1 MEEKTNVTPDRT
13 EPEAAAGKQTRAKTL
28 LEVVGVFLRLGF
40 TAFGGPAAHIAMMR
54 EEMVQRRKWI
64 SDQRF
69 VDLLGEVNLIPGP
82 NSTELAIY
90 LGYVRAGWLG
100 LILAGVCF
108 IGPAMLIV
116 LALAW
121 AYVRYGSLPQVD
133 WLFYG
138 IKPVIIAIIAYAL
151 WGLCR
156 TVLKGWQQ
164 VVLGLLVV
172 ALYLL
177 GINVL
182 VLLFGGALLFG
193 LVRWIEM
200 WRKRNDGKET
210 VVSLALPFSLS
221 GIGGIGSIGRI
232 EGVWQGVAPASLSM
246 GMLAP
251 AVPFSLLT
259 LFLTFLKIG
268 AVLYGS
274 GYVLL
279 AFLRA
284 DFVVN
289 LRWLTDRQLLDA
301 VSIGQFTP
309 GPVFTTA
316 TFVGYL
322 VGSWQGALVATLGIF
337 LPSFVFVPI
346 IHPIAARLRRSPWT
360 AALLDGVNVAALGL
374 MAGVLLQLGQ
384 NALIDVLT
392 WAIALIALAVLLR
405 FKINSVWLI
414 LAGAAI
420 GVVRFWLF

>member
-1 MEEKTNVTPDRT
+1 
-13 EPEAAAGKQTRAKTL
+13 
-28 LEVVGVFLRLGF
+28 
-40 TAFGGPAAHIAMMR
+40 
-54 EEMVQRRKWI
+54 
-64 SDQRF
+64 
-69 VDLLGEVNLIPGP
+69 
-82 NSTELAIY
+82 
-90 LGYVRAGWLG
+90 
-100 LILAGVCF
+100 
-108 IGPAMLIV
+108 LIV
-116 LALAW
+116 LTLAW
-121 AYVRYGSLPQVD
+121 AYVRFGALPQVG

-156 TVLKGWQQ
+156 TVLKGWRQIA
-164 VVLGLLVV
+164 LALLVM

-177 GINVL
+177 GVNVL
-182 VLLFGGALLFG
+182 ILLFGGALLFG
-193 LVRWIEM
+193 MARWPEL
-200 WRKRNDGKET
+200 WRRRGKET
-210 VVSLALPFSLS
+210 AASLALPFSLS
-221 GIGGIGSIGRI
+221 VTGAMKGIAGI
-232 EGVWQGVAPASLSM
+232 WQRVAPTALNM

-251 AVPFSLLT
+251 AAPFSLLT

-279 AFLRA
+279 AFLRT
-284 DFVVN
+284 DFVLN

-309 GPVFTTA
+309 GPVSSTA

-322 VGSWQGALVATLGIF
+322 VGGWQGALVATLGIF
-337 LPSFVFVPI
+337 LPSFVFIPI

-360 AALLDGVNVAALGL
+360 AALLDGVNVAALAL

-384 NALIDVLT
+384 NALSDVLT
-392 WAIALIALAVLLR
+392 WAIALIASVILFR
-405 FKINSVWLI
+405 FKLNSVWLI

>member
-1 MEEKTNVTPDRT
+1 MQDKAMEEKTNVIHDRAEA
-13 EPEAAAGKQTRAKTL
+13 EPVAEKSVRAETL
-28 LEVVGVFLRLGF
+28 WEVVAVFLRLGF

-54 EEMVQRRKWI
+54 EEIVQRRKWI

-69 VDLLGEVNLIPGP
+69 VDLMGEVNLIPGP

-90 LGYVRAGWLG
+90 LGYVRGGWLG
-100 LILAGVCF
+100 LLLAGVCF

-121 AYVRYGSLPQVD
+121 AYVRFGSLPQID

-151 WGLCR
+151 WGLGR

-164 VVLGLLVV
+164 GALTLLVV
-172 ALYLL
+172 GLYLL

-182 VLLFGGALLFG
+182 ILLFGGALLFG

-210 VVSLALPFSLS
+210 VASLALPVSFV
-221 GIGGIGSIGRI
+221 SIAEI
-232 EGVWQGVAPASLSM
+232 WQRVAPVVSSI

-251 AVPFSLLT
+251 AVPFNLLT
-259 LFLTFLKIG
+259 LFLTFLKTG

-279 AFLRA
+279 AFLRT
-284 DFVVN
+284 DFVLN
-289 LRWLTDRQLLDA
+289 LHWLTDRQLLDA

-309 GPVFTTA
+309 GPVSSTA

-337 LPSFVFVPI
+337 LPSFVFIPI
-346 IHPIAARLRRSPWT
+346 IHAIATRLRRSPWT
-360 AALLDGVNVAALGL
+360 AVLLEGVNVAALGL

-384 NALIDVLT
+384 NALSDVLT
-392 WAIALIALAVLLR
+392 WAIALIAFAILLR
-405 FKINSVWLI
+405 FKLNSVWLI

>member
-1 MEEKTNVTPDRT
+1 MEEKIHVAAGGT
-13 EPEAAAGKQTRAKTL
+13 EPEAEKRARAGRL
-28 LEVVGVFLRLGF
+28 REVVAVFLRLGF

-54 EEMVQRRKWI
+54 EEIVQRRKWI
-64 SDQRF
+64 SDQHF
-69 VDLLGEVNLIPGP
+69 VDLMGEVNLIPGP

-90 LGYVRAGWLG
+90 LGYVRAGWPG
-100 LILAGVCF
+100 LLLAGICF

-121 AYVRYGSLPQVD
+121 AYVRYGALPQVA

-164 VVLGLLVV
+164 VVLALLIVT
-172 ALYLL
+172 LYLL

-182 VLLFGGALLFG
+182 ILLFGGALLFG
-193 LVRWIEM
+193 VVRWM
-200 WRKRNDGKET
+200 DLWRKHGKET
-210 VVSLALPFSLS
+210 VASFALPVSLSSTGA
-221 GIGGIGSIGRI
+221 IESIAS
-232 EGVWQGVAPASLSM
+232 VWQRIAPATSSM
-246 GMLAP
+246 EMLFP

-279 AFLRA
+279 AFLRT
-284 DFVVN
+284 DFVLN

-309 GPVFTTA
+309 GPVSSTA
-316 TFVGYL
+316 TFIGYMVG
-322 VGSWQGALVATLGIF
+322 GWPGALVATLGIF
-337 LPSFVFVPI
+337 LPSFVFIPI

-360 AALLDGVNVAALGL
+360 AALLDGVNVAALAL

-384 NALIDVLT
+384 NTLSDVLT
-392 WAIALIALAVLLR
+392 WAIALIAFVLLLR
-405 FKINSVWLI
+405 FKLNSAWLI

-420 GVVRFWLF
+420 GVGRFWLF